1 MFYADRK
8 IQIGQR
14 IKENRKRCH
23 LTQMQLLERC
33 YLSEKSV
40 ASLRAWEHG
49 ERLPDLDTLCRMCD
63 IFDCDTGYLL
73 CDYDARRRETA
84 DACTVTGLS
93 EGAVHKLQVY
103 SRNPLPG
110 MDVPVRILSL
120 LIESDCFEAFMMQIR
135 FYAGQVDKICTQLEE
150 KELSMI
156 TPLRDKLSVSRLCV
170 ANVLNDLLDT
180 LVPPPDFVKE
190 ERAARKNYQERFGPK
205 GGKQNGSN

>member
-8 IQIGQR
+8 VQIGRR

-23 LTQMQLLERC
+23 LTQMQLLEKC

-40 ASLRAWEHG
+40 ASLRAWERG

-93 EGAVHKLQVY
+93 EDAVHKLQVY

-110 MDVPVRILSL
+110 MDVSVRILSL
-120 LIESDCFEAFMMQIR
+120 LIESDYFEALMMQIR
-135 FYAGQVDKICTQLEE
+135 FYASQMDEIRMQLEK

-205 GGKQNGSN
+205 GGEQNGSN

>member
-8 IQIGQR
+8 VQIGRR

-23 LTQMQLLERC
+23 LTQIQLLEKC

-40 ASLRAWEHG
+40 ASLRAWERG

-84 DACTVTGLS
+84 DVCTVTGLS
-93 EGAVHKLQVY
+93 EDAVHKLQAY
-103 SRNPLPG
+103 SRSSTPG
-110 MDVPVRILSL
+110 AVMIVQILSL
-120 LIESDCFEAFMMQIR
+120 LIESDYFAEFMGQIR
-135 FYAGQVDKICTQLEE
+135 FYASQVDGIRTQLEE

-205 GGKQNGSN
+205 GGEQNGSN